1 MMPHLGATLQ
11 IALGLP
17 LGMAAGWIYFGTLHW
32 SVSLLTG
39 GSAGR
44 AIVLQVARLGGLGL
58 IFFGLAKL
66 GPWILLA
73 GAAGLL
79 MARFVIVR
87 RVRLSPASASWRAP

>member
-44 AIVLQVARLGGLGL
+44 AN
-58 IFFGLAKL
+58 
-66 GPWILLA
+66 
-73 GAAGLL
+73 
-79 MARFVIVR
+79 
-87 RVRLSPASASWRAP
+87 LSKCKKRW